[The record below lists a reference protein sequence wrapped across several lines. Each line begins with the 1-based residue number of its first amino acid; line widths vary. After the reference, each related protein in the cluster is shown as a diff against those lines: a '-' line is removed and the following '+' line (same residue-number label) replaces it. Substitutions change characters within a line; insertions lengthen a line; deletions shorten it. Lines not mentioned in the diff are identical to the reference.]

1 MKGFNHEAYS
11 DQQIRDFLAA
21 RLGDYVIYA
30 GSRYFCESL
39 F

>member
-21 RLGDYVIYA
+21 RLGDYVIY
-30 GSRYFCESL
+30 
-39 F
+39 